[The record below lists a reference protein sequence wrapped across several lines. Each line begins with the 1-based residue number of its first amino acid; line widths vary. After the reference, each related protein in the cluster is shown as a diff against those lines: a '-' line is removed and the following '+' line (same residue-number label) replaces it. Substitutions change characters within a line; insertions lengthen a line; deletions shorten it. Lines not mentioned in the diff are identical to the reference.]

1 MILQKEIHFK
11 LEKVYKRIESV
22 SKNRKITYEDY
33 KKERTTLK
41 ESLKKYTEDFAKAN
55 NLKTMISEK
64 TSEKNNI
71 NSFGIKNDN
80 NLAQSITLTTDISSL
95 NSKTITN
102 MYEFKVP
109 SNNGDPK
116 SLQLSKDFL
125 VGAIRIINSTTNS
138 DINYGKIEDVIKS
151 NNIRTKYLDKN
162 SNFETVFEY
171 SGSLERSL
179 NNNNYRLTENWKY
192 KNSRFH
198 HKVAIFIFPITR
210 KIFKKFRNKIRLFKN
225 YQSSDIILL
234 TRKKGGNFMKNKK
247 KFSFPTAYTV
257 ILIVMLV
264 VMGLTYIIPSGKYA
278 KLSYDTN
285 SSKFIVELPNGDS
298 NQYAGTQETL
308 NKLGVNVNLKQFTS
322 GAISKPV
329 AIPNTYEKLAKEKT
343 TIFGAITTFLK
354 APIQGLYDSIDI
366 IAFVL
371 VIGGL
376 VGVINSTGAFTAGI
390 NALSKALK
398 GKEKWMIVII
408 ASLVALGGTTFG
420 LAEETIAFYP
430 IVVPIFI
437 VAGYDA
443 IVAIATIFLGSCI
456 GTMAA
461 TVNPFSTIIAS
472 NIAGVSFTQGMPL
485 RILALVIALVV
496 TLIYIIKYGEKV
508 KKDPT
513 KSLIYAQ
520 KEEIEKRFLASES
533 GDVEVE
539 FTFRKN

>member
-1 MILQKEIHFK
+1 
-11 LEKVYKRIESV
+11 
-22 SKNRKITYEDY
+22 
-33 KKERTTLK
+33 
-41 ESLKKYTEDFAKAN
+41 
-55 NLKTMISEK
+55 
-64 TSEKNNI
+64 
-71 NSFGIKNDN
+71 
-80 NLAQSITLTTDISSL
+80 
-95 NSKTITN
+95 
-102 MYEFKVP
+102 
-109 SNNGDPK
+109 
-116 SLQLSKDFL
+116 
-125 VGAIRIINSTTNS
+125 
-138 DINYGKIEDVIKS
+138 
-151 NNIRTKYLDKN
+151 
-162 SNFETVFEY
+162 
-171 SGSLERSL
+171 
-179 NNNNYRLTENWKY
+179 
-192 KNSRFH
+192 
-198 HKVAIFIFPITR
+198 
-210 KIFKKFRNKIRLFKN
+210 
-225 YQSSDIILL
+225 
-234 TRKKGGNFMKNKK
+234 MKNKK

-257 ILIVMLV
+257 ILIVMLI

-278 KLSYDTN
+278 KLSYDSG
-285 SSKFIVELPNGDS
+285 SSNFLVDLPNGETKE
-298 NQYAGTQETL
+298 YKGTQETL
-308 NKLGVNVNLKQFTS
+308 DQLGVNVNLNQFTS

-329 AIPNTYEKLAKEKT
+329 AIPNTYEGLEKEDT

-437 VAGYDA
+437 AAGYDA

-456 GTMAA
+456 GTMVS
-461 TVNPFSTIIAS
+461 TINPFSTVIAS
-472 NIAGVSFTQGMPL
+472 NIAGVSIAQGLPL
-485 RILALVIALVV
+485 RLVTLVIAMTI

-520 KEEIEKRFLASES
+520 KAEIEKKFLSEEN
-533 GDVEVE
+533 DEELVK
-539 FTFRKN
+539 FTFRKKLMLLIFGLSFVIMIYGVKELGWGFIDMTALFFAVTFIMVPLANQKESDYVANFVQGAADLLGVALIIALARGVTIIMDGGLISDTLLYSLSGIVSNMSGVIFSVVMYFVYIVLGFFINSSSGLAVLSMPVMAPLADVVGVNRDIIITAYMFGQGLIGIITPTGLILASLAMVDVTYDKWLKFVLPLVGIIMALSVAMLCVGSIL

>member
-1 MILQKEIHFK
+1 M
-11 LEKVYKRIESV
+11 S
-22 SKNRKITYEDY
+22 
-33 KKERTTLK
+33 
-41 ESLKKYTEDFAKAN
+41 
-55 NLKTMISEK
+55 
-64 TSEKNNI
+64 
-71 NSFGIKNDN
+71 
-80 NLAQSITLTTDISSL
+80 
-95 NSKTITN
+95 
-102 MYEFKVP
+102 
-109 SNNGDPK
+109 
-116 SLQLSKDFL
+116 
-125 VGAIRIINSTTNS
+125 
-138 DINYGKIEDVIKS
+138 
-151 NNIRTKYLDKN
+151 
-162 SNFETVFEY
+162 
-171 SGSLERSL
+171 
-179 NNNNYRLTENWKY
+179 
-192 KNSRFH
+192 
-198 HKVAIFIFPITR
+198 
-210 KIFKKFRNKIRLFKN
+210 
-225 YQSSDIILL
+225 
-234 TRKKGGNFMKNKK
+234 KK

-278 KLSYDTN
+278 KLSYDTK
-285 SSKFIVELPNGDS
+285 SSQFIVELPNGES

-322 GAISKPV
+322 GDISKPV
-329 AIPNTYEKLAKEKT
+329 AIPNTYEKLDKEKT
-343 TIFGAITTFLK
+343 TIFSAITTFLK

-437 VAGYDA
+437 AAGYDA

-461 TVNPFSTIIAS
+461 IVNPFSTIIAS

-485 RILALVIALVV
+485 RILALVLSLLIA
-496 TLIYIIKYGEKV
+496 LIYIIRYGEKV
-508 KKDPT
+508 KQDPT
-513 KSLIYAQ
+513 KSLIYNQ
-520 KEEIEKRFLASES
+520 KEEIEKRFLSNQNETSEVSFTSRKKLMLLIFGLSFLVMIYGVKELDWWFMDMTSLFLAVTFIMFPLSKQKESDFVSNFVQGAADLLGVALIVALARGVTIIMDGGLISDTILYSLSSVVSSMGGIAFSGVMYLVYIVLGFFINSSSGLAVLSMPIMAPLADVVGVNRDIIVTAYMFGQGLIGIITPTGLILASLAMVNVTYDKWLKFVMPLIGITMILS
-533 GDVEVE
+533 IALLFVGS
-539 FTFRKN
+539 FI

>member
-1 MILQKEIHFK
+1 
-11 LEKVYKRIESV
+11 
-22 SKNRKITYEDY
+22 
-33 KKERTTLK
+33 
-41 ESLKKYTEDFAKAN
+41 
-55 NLKTMISEK
+55 
-64 TSEKNNI
+64 
-71 NSFGIKNDN
+71 
-80 NLAQSITLTTDISSL
+80 
-95 NSKTITN
+95 
-102 MYEFKVP
+102 
-109 SNNGDPK
+109 
-116 SLQLSKDFL
+116 
-125 VGAIRIINSTTNS
+125 
-138 DINYGKIEDVIKS
+138 
-151 NNIRTKYLDKN
+151 
-162 SNFETVFEY
+162 
-171 SGSLERSL
+171 
-179 NNNNYRLTENWKY
+179 
-192 KNSRFH
+192 
-198 HKVAIFIFPITR
+198 
-210 KIFKKFRNKIRLFKN
+210 
-225 YQSSDIILL
+225 
-234 TRKKGGNFMKNKK
+234 MKNKK

-285 SSKFIVELPNGDS
+285 SSKFIVELPNGES

-329 AIPNTYEKLAKEKT
+329 AIPNTYEELGKEKT

-437 VAGYDA
+437 AAGYDA

-533 GDVEVE
+533 GDAEVE
-539 FTFRKN
+539 FTFRKKLMLLIFGLSFIVMIYGVKELGWWFMEMTALFFAVTFIMVPLSKQKESEFVSNFVQGAADLLGVALIVALARGVTIIMDGGLISDTILYSLSTVVSSMSGIAFSGVMYLVYIVLGFFINSSSGLAVLSMPIMAPLADVVGVNRDIIVTAYMFGQGLIGIITPTGLILASLAMVNVTYDKWLKFVMPLVGMIMVLSIALLCIGSFI